1 MLQARPARTEREPK
15 GSPARLAAVRALVA
29 SEEGEHVEEAL
40 ARFAPPRAD
49 DRAHAWHL
57 ALGVLRRRS
66 WLDAALR
73 EVVRQPLS
81 ELDPPVRAVL
91 RIGAFELLVGGT
103 PPHAALNEAVE
114 VSRDAGVGRASG
126 LVNAALRRVQ
136 APSQLTPAERAGL
149 PGWLWGAWVDRLG
162 EAEAM
167 TWARSCQE
175 PPPLVLAVR
184 DPGGVDALHAA
195 LAASGIRAEPARALG
210 AVVPQTLRVVG
221 RVAAEGD
228 EPGRPGRVDAF
239 PGFAEGSFWV
249 QDAASAAMTDLV
261 PADAQRVL
269 DAAAAPG
276 GKTLRLAARG
286 ASVTSVDLDPRRLEL
301 LRTSLLRTKLRA
313 DVLAHDWLQ
322 GPAPEL
328 GTFDAVLL
336 DAPCTGLGTLRRHP
350 EIKWA
355 RGPMDPDASADR
367 QLAIARAVL
376 AHVRPGGC
384 LVYVVCS
391 TEPEEGEDVVR
402 ALLKAFPTLTLE
414 EERCTTPRA
423 SYDDGEDGFYGA
435 RLRWGAPPA

>member
-1 MLQARPARTEREPK
+1 
-15 GSPARLAAVRALVA
+15 VRALVA

-66 WLDAALR
+66 WIDAALR
-73 EVVRQPLS
+73 EVVRAPLAD
-81 ELDPPVRAVL
+81 LDAPVRAVL
-91 RIGAFELLVGGT
+91 RIGTFELLIGGT

-126 LVNAALRRVQ
+126 LVNATLRRVR
-136 APSQLTPAERAGL
+136 PPTQLSDAERAGL
-149 PGWLWGAWVDRLG
+149 PGWLWGAWVDRMG
-162 EAEAM
+162 AARAM
-167 TWARSCQE
+167 AWALSCQQ
-175 PPPLVLAVR
+175 PPPLVLSVR
-184 DPGGVDALHAA
+184 DPGGAA
-195 LAASGIRAEPARALG
+195 ELQSLLAAVGIRSEPARAMG
-210 AVVPQTLRVVG
+210 EVVPQTLRVLG
-221 RVAAEGD
+221 RVSEEGD
-228 EPGRPGRVDAF
+228 EPSRPGRVDAF
-239 PGFAEGSFWV
+239 PGFAEGRFWV

-261 PADAQRVL
+261 PADAARVL

-286 ASVTSVDLDPRRLEL
+286 TGVTAVDLDPRRLEL

-313 DVLAHDWLQ
+313 EVLAHDWLT

-367 QLAIARAVL
+367 QLAIAKATL

-402 ALLKAFPTLTLE
+402 ALLAAVPGLTLE
-414 EERCTTPRA
+414 AERCSAPGEDA
-423 SYDDGEDGFYGA
+423 SDGEDGFYGA
-435 RLRWGAPPA
+435 RLRVGSPPA